1 MVLVQHVISS
11 AAAAGAA
18 VAVDSGGD
26 VSWGTLLM
34 FVAGFVALA
43 VVSSLGFI
51 ARIRDRANER
61 SAEAARTERR
71 QTDAPSSTG

>member
-11 AAAAGAA
+11 AAA
-18 VAVDSGGD
+18 AVDSGGD

-61 SAEAARTERR
+61 SAEAGRAERR